1 MNMEELLCNA
11 RSKTHVT
18 PCQGVIK
25 GGICK
30 KNVDFKL
37 MIVPVSGVQCFL
49 VLIICKMCN
58 NCVQQQQQQL
68 ISMNFSNLFM
78 VSAAEMSREND
89 LKIILYFVLKKYIFI
104 CFSPL
109 PDTFH

>member
-1 MNMEELLCNA
+1 
-11 RSKTHVT
+11 
-18 PCQGVIK
+18 
-25 GGICK
+25 
-30 KNVDFKL
+30 
-37 MIVPVSGVQCFL
+37 
-49 VLIICKMCN
+49 
-58 NCVQQQQQQL
+58 
-68 ISMNFSNLFM
+68 MNFSNLFM